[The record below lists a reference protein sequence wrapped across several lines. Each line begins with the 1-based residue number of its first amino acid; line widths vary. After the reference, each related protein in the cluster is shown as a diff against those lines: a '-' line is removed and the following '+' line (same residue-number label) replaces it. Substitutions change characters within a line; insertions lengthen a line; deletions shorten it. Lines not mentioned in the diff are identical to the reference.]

1 MDARQSVSVNPTL
14 LNEDPAKE
22 QPLDRTLGILI
33 AVADARRPITMTAIA
48 VECDLPVPTVH
59 RLVAQL
65 EKRGLLKRVPG
76 SKKLLV
82 GCTLLKLSVSV
93 LESALRNDRSHQIL
107 VAFANEIGEHCQ
119 VATRVDDSLFYLDT
133 ARAPNSRGLHFE
145 QGRRS
150 PLHCTSIGKLFLAEL
165 DADDLKWWLGYSKLD
180 PLTPRTLVSP
190 SNLLAEIENVRRE
203 GWGTNNEELALGV
216 VGCAVPIHDRGGRLI
231 AGLGISAPSA
241 RVAFA
246 QLPDYRPAMEACA
259 RRITAAL
266 ANTE

>member
-1 MDARQSVSVNPTL
+1 MNAGQSPLNLKSPDEDA
-14 LNEDPAKE
+14 AKE
-22 QPLDRTLGILI
+22 QPLDRALAVLE
-33 AVADARRPITMTAIA
+33 AVAIARRPITMTSIA
-48 VECDLPVPTVH
+48 MECDLPVPTVH
-59 RLVAQL
+59 RLVTQL

-82 GCTLLKLSVSV
+82 GCTLVNLSVSV
-93 LESALRNDRSHQIL
+93 LESALRSDRPHQIL

-133 ARAPNSRGLHFE
+133 ARALNSQGLHFE

-165 DADDLKWWLGYSKLD
+165 DAEDLEWWLGHARLD

-190 SNLLAEIENVRRE
+190 RNLLAEIDRVRRE
-203 GWGTNNEELALGV
+203 GWGMNNEELALGV
-216 VGCAVPIHDRGGRLI
+216 VGCAVPIRDTAGRLT

-246 QLPDYRPAMEACA
+246 QLPQFRTAMEA
-259 RRITAAL
+259 TAARIMAAL
-266 ANTE
+266 PGGE